1 MKKIFLLICSALLAV
16 YANGQNPLLV
26 RDNTPINYPKIDA
39 DAVRSAVVEV
49 KKSAEQK
56 ITKIIESSKSQTI
69 DNTLMAYDEV
79 QYEISDLSSR
89 IGMVAACYANDDA
102 RNTAFSE
109 LNNLLGFANDIYLNE
124 PLYKAMKQFQDVK
137 AKSLSSSQNKF
148 LSDIIVAF
156 EKNGMKL
163 DEAGKKSLSV
173 LNEKLL
179 EFGNAFDQNIA
190 ASKDSVIFTEADL
203 KGLAA
208 DDIKEWK
215 RPDGKYVVVINGPNY
230 IKVIENADNS
240 NTRKIIYTHYNN
252 RAYPANLTALD
263 SLLYYRNVVAKKLG
277 FNSYAAYAVVDKMAA
292 SPKQVWDFE
301 NDLIAKLSPLVTE
314 EVKTLKAFKKQSGDE
329 SVFAAWDYAYYSKKM
344 LNSKYQLNTD
354 EVTEYFE
361 MNNTLQGMFLVYEK
375 LLGIKVKET
384 TGVPVWDAKV
394 KSYDMYKD
402 GQKTGTFYLD
412 LYPRPN
418 KYTHFQC
425 NPLSQYRKTATSET
439 LPVAVL
445 ICNFPEGTSTKPSLL
460 KHSDVITLF
469 HEFGHLVHW
478 ELCHPAI
485 ASQNAF
491 GTKGDFVE
499 APSQFLENWCWEY
512 DALKLFAKH
521 YKTGE
526 VLPQAL
532 FNKMKQTQLVNSGS
546 ASIRQVYLGV
556 TDFTYE
562 DHYEESVKK
571 GLVEVSKEKFELTQL
586 PFAEGTHYICSFGHL
601 NSYGANYYGYLW
613 SKVYAQDMFSVFQKN
628 GVMDQATGI
637 RYRKEVLEKGSSDN
651 EKTLVENFL
660 GRKPDSKAFL
670 QSLGVKQ

>member
-1 MKKIFLLICSALLAV
+1 MKKIFLLMISACLAF
-16 YANGQNPLLV
+16 YAPAQNPLLV
-26 RDNTPINYPKIDA
+26 RDNSPINYPKINAEAIRTAVA
-39 DAVRSAVVEV
+39 DV
-49 KKSAEQK
+49 KISSDQK
-56 ITKIIESSKSQTI
+56 IAKIIESSKNQTLQ
-69 DNTLMAYDEV
+69 NTLMAYDEV

-89 IGMVAACYANDDA
+89 IGLVAATYANDDA

-109 LNNLLGFANDIYLNE
+109 LNNLLSYANNIYLNE
-124 PLYKAMKQFQDVK
+124 PLYKAMKQFQDASK
-137 AKSLSSSQNKF
+137 AKPLSASENKF
-148 LSDIIVAF
+148 LTDIIIAF

-163 DEAGKKSLSV
+163 DETGKKELSQI
-173 LNEKLL
+173 NDKLL

-190 ASKDSVIFTEADL
+190 ASKDSLLFTEADL
-203 KGLAA
+203 KGVAA

-215 RPDGKYVVVINGPNY
+215 QPDGKYLVHINGPNY
-230 IKVIENADNS
+230 AKVIENADNGG
-240 NTRKIIYTHYNN
+240 TRKIIYTHYNN

-263 SLLYYRNVVAKKLG
+263 SLLYYRNVFAKKLG
-277 FNSYAAYAVVDKMAA
+277 FSSYAAYAVIDKMSAT
-292 SPKQVWDFE
+292 PKQVWDFE
-301 NDLIAKLSPLVTE
+301 NDLIAKLTPLVTE
-314 EVKTLKAFKKQSGDE
+314 EVNTLKAFKKQSGDAGE
-329 SVFAAWDYAYYSKKM
+329 FNAWDYAYYTKKM

-361 MNNTLQGMFLVYEK
+361 MNNTLKGMFLVYEK
-375 LLGIKVKET
+375 ILGIQIKET
-384 TGVPVWDAKV
+384 TGLPVWDAKV
-394 KSYDMYKD
+394 KSYDMFKD

-412 LYPRPN
+412 LFPRPN
-418 KYTHFQC
+418 KYTHFEC
-425 NPLSQYRKTATSET
+425 NPLSQYRKTANGET

-485 ASQNAF
+485 TSQNAF

-521 YKTGE
+521 YKTGA

-546 ASIRQVYLGV
+546 NSIRQVYLGV

-562 DHYEESVKK
+562 DRYDEARAK
-571 GLVEVSKEKFELTQL
+571 GLVEVSKEKFGLTQL
-586 PFAEGTHYICSFGHL
+586 PFADGTHYICSFGHL
-601 NSYGANYYGYLW
+601 SGYGANYYGYLW

-660 GRKPDSKAFL
+660 GRKPDSKSFL
-670 QSLGVKQ
+670 QSLGVK